1 MTESAERLEASLA
14 RARRIAVASGSSFV
28 LSFRLLPAEQRRGM
42 DALYAA
48 ARRLDDLGD
57 DPLLDRGGRWLAS
70 WRSWLERGG
79 GRLQAD
85 PAIDPELLHL
95 EPALSWLFERFELPP
110 ARLLDCLAGVE
121 ADAAGIARLEDW
133 PAVERYCYQVAGAI
147 GLACIHIWG
156 CRDMAAITPA
166 AIACGEAF
174 QLTNILRDV
183 RGDAAQ
189 GRVYLPLQLLEQ
201 FGVERDRWLAG
212 EPNGGWLMML
222 TSVVAR
228 ARRQFDFGWQVHSQI
243 DRSGR
248 RMFGLMWSTYR
259 RLLERVAADLGQ
271 TWCRSAPVRL
281 SRFSKLRLAWQH
293 FGPGSAA
300 RRPDRYRPVVIPR
313 LSLNEAQR
321 RVREQSVVVVGGGL
335 AGIAAAAGLKLSG
348 FERVTLLEARRR
360 LGGRVGSFHD
370 PQTGQAID
378 YCQHVGMQCC
388 TNLRALIAMLD
399 QAKQWQPQA
408 DLYFYHRAG
417 RPIQLS
423 PRRWPPP
430 LHLSRLLLGWPGLT
444 AGQRVEIAWG
454 LMALARRGC
463 RPDDHRQLAE
473 PWLKAHWQR
482 AATRRDFWETI
493 LISALGERLSRV
505 SLAAARQVL
514 VEGFMGH
521 REAYQLL
528 VPRRPLEDLLGRQP
542 QHWLQRLG
550 VEVRL
555 QQTVDGLRWDA
566 GRVSAVELS
575 SGELI
580 AADQVVLAVPWHR
593 LSWLLVPAAV
603 ADAAAPLET
612 CGGAAAVR
620 VAAERAAALE
630 GSPITGV
637 HTWWSQPWLPTP
649 HAILVN
655 RLCQWV
661 FPGPDGGSDGDAS
674 ARSGGAYYQ
683 VVISGSRELPAGGAA
698 AVLAAVE
705 AELRELFPQLAGCQL
720 LRGKVVTDPRAV
732 FSLSP
737 QAAAGRLPVDS
748 LATQG
753 VWVCGDWSASGWP
766 ATMEGA
772 IRSGWLVCQ
781 QLARR
786 HSLPDWLPQP
796 GLPTQGLMNILSRS
810 PGQVDEVR
818 QSISMEDTIPLNII

>member
-1 MTESAERLEASLA
+1 MTESAMTESAERLEASLA

-57 DPLLDRGGRWLAS
+57 EPLLDRGGRWLVS
-70 WRSWLERGG
+70 WRSWLEAGG
-79 GRLQAD
+79 GRLRAD
-85 PAIDPELLHL
+85 PDIDPELLHL

-174 QLTNILRDV
+174 QLTNIVRDV
-183 RGDAAQ
+183 RSDAAQ

-201 FGVERDRWLAG
+201 FGVERERWLAG

-222 TSVVAR
+222 NSVVAR

-259 RLLERVAADLGQ
+259 RLLESVAADLEQ
-271 TWCRSAPVRL
+271 TWRRSGPVRL
-281 SRFSKLRLAWQH
+281 SRFSKLKLAWQH
-293 FGPGSAA
+293 FGPGGAG
-300 RRPDRYRPVVIPR
+300 RRSDRCGPVSIPP
-313 LSLNEAQR
+313 LSLHDAQR
-321 RVREQSVVVVGGGL
+321 QVREQSVVVVGGGL

-348 FERVTLLEARRR
+348 FERVTLIEARRR
-360 LGGRVGSFHD
+360 LGGRVGSFQD

-378 YCQHVGMQCC
+378 YCQHVGMRCC
-388 TNLRALIAMLD
+388 TNLQALIALLD
-399 QAKQWQPQA
+399 QSDQWQPQA
-408 DLYFYHRAG
+408 ELYFYHRAG
-417 RPIQLS
+417 RPIRLS
-423 PRRWPPP
+423 PRGWPPP
-430 LHLSRLLLGWPGLT
+430 LHLSRLLWGWPGLT
-444 AGQRVEIAWG
+444 PWQRLEIAWG
-454 LMALARRGC
+454 LAALARRGA
-463 RPDDHRQLAE
+463 RPDDDRRLAE
-473 PWLKAHWQR
+473 QWLAAHGQSV
-482 AATRRDFWETI
+482 ASRRDFWETI
-493 LISALGERLSRV
+493 LVSALGERLSRV

-514 VEGFMGH
+514 VEGFMEH
-521 REAYQLL
+521 RQGYQLL
-528 VPRRPLEDLLGRQP
+528 VPRRPLDDLLGRQP
-542 QHWLQRLG
+542 EGWLKGLG

-555 QQTVDGLRWDA
+555 QQPVRSLRWEADRA
-566 GRVSAVELS
+566 VAVELAG
-575 SGELI
+575 GELI
-580 AADQVVLAVPWHR
+580 AADQVVSAVPWHR
-593 LSWLLVPAAV
+593 LSALLGPAESVGSAAGAPPTRASAA
-603 ADAAAPLET
+603 ADATASRPL
-612 CGGAAAVR
+612 
-620 VAAERAAALE
+620 VAAQLAASRAAALE

-637 HTWWSQPWLPTP
+637 HTWWSKPWLPTP

-661 FPGPDGGSDGDAS
+661 FPGPAEGNDGEPTAS
-674 ARSGGAYYQ
+674 ADECYYQ
-683 VVISGSRELPAGGAA
+683 VVISGSRELPAGGGA

-705 AELRELFPQLAGCQL
+705 AELRELFPQTAGCRL

-737 QAAAGRLPVDS
+737 DAAEGRLPVDS
-748 LATQG
+748 LAAHG
-753 VWVCGDWSASGWP
+753 VWICGDWSQSGWP

-772 IRSGWLVCQ
+772 IRSGWLVAQ
-781 QLARR
+781 QLSERY
-786 HSLPDWLPQP
+786 SLPDWLPQP
-796 GLPTQGLMNILSRS
+796 GLPRQGFMNILFR
-810 PGQVDEVR
+810 
-818 QSISMEDTIPLNII
+818 